1 MKKSYKLLSI
11 CGIIIVALA
20 ACKTKP
26 ETKVDKSN
34 PFFSPYNTPFN
45 VPPFE
50 KIMAKHY
57 MPAFMQGMAEGRAD
71 IAAIADSK
79 STPTFANTIIPFDNA
94 GKLLT
99 DVSAVFFSQ
108 SSANTNDSLQ
118 KIEVDV
124 SPLLSTYRDEILLN
138 APLFKRVKSVY
149 ENQATFNLTPEQKFL
164 LENLYKSFIRNG
176 ANLNQKDQD
185 TLKKLNQRL
194 SVLTVKFSQN
204 VLAETNKYKLFITK
218 EDLKGLPESVI
229 ATAAETAKE
238 AGQPGKWAFT
248 TQRPSI
254 FPFLQYSPNRDLRE
268 KLFNAYTNR
277 GNNGNE
283 FDNNKLLAEIV
294 RLRADRAKLLGYK
307 SHAHFVLEPRMAKVP
322 ENAFKLLNNVWEKAI
337 PVAKNEV
344 NEMQKIITREGGKFR
359 LEPSD
364 WWYYAEKLRKE
375 KYNLDDNE
383 LRPYFKLENVRDGL
397 FTVANK
403 LFGIT
408 LIPLKDIPLPHPDV
422 QAYEVKDKDGSHLGV
437 LYMDFFPRASKQQG
451 AWCGN
456 YRSYHVVDNKGV
468 TPVVTVVYNFT
479 RPSGDTPALLSV
491 EEASTMYHEFGHSL
505 DALFNKSTYN
515 QTNVAWDFVELPS
528 QLMEHWSTE
537 PEVLGF
543 YAKNYKTGEPIPKVL
558 VEKIKNS
565 SYFNQG
571 FDNVEIMAASLLDM
585 AYHSLEAPVNIDI
598 QSFEKEYFKKIG
610 LIPEIVSRYR
620 STYFTHI
627 VGGYDAGYYCYTW
640 AAVLDNDAFEAFK
653 EKGIFDSSVAESYRK
668 NILEKNGTMD
678 AMQMFV
684 NFRGREPII
693 EPLLKNRGLM
703 QVTPVKN

>member
-1 MKKSYKLLSI
+1 MSLV
-11 CGIIIVALA
+11 G
-20 ACKTKP
+20 CKNQP
-26 ETKVDKSN
+26 QVDKSN
-34 PFFSPYNTPFN
+34 PFFTTYNTPFD

-57 MPAFMQGMAEGRAD
+57 MPAFEKGMADGRAELE
-71 IAAIADSK
+71 ALLK
-79 STPTFANTIIPFDNA
+79 SNDEPTFNNTIVPFDNE
-94 GKLLT
+94 GELLT
-99 DVSAVFFSQ
+99 KVSSVFFSQ
-108 SSANTNDSLQ
+108 TSANTNDSLQ
-118 KIEVDV
+118 KIEVEI

-138 APLFKRVKSVY
+138 PVLFKKVKSVY
-149 ENQATFNLTPEQKFL
+149 DNQAKFGLNPEQKFL
-164 LENLYKSFIRNG
+164 LENLYKGFVRNG
-176 ANLNQKDQD
+176 ANLNMKDQD
-185 TLKKLNQRL
+185 TLKVLNKKL

-204 VLAETNKYKLFITK
+204 VLAETNSYKLILNK
-218 EDLKGLPESVI
+218 DELSGLPESI
-229 ATAAETAKE
+229 LTSASEAAKS
-238 AGQPGKWAFT
+238 AGQEDKWLFT

-254 FPFLQYSPNRDLRE
+254 FPFLTYSDDRKLR
-268 KLFNAYTNR
+268 KQIFDAYTNR

-283 FDNNKLLAEIV
+283 NDNNKILAEIV
-294 RLRADRAKLLGYK
+294 KLRADRAKLLGYK
-307 SHAHFVLEPRMAKVP
+307 THANIILEPRMAKVP
-322 ENAFKLLNNVWEKAI
+322 ENAINLLNKVWEKAI
-337 PVAKNEV
+337 PVAKDEV
-344 NEMQKIITREGGKFR
+344 VEMQKIIDKEGGKFK

-364 WWYYAEKLRKE
+364 WWYYAEKLRKQ
-375 KYNLDDNE
+375 KYDLNDSE

-408 LIPLKDIPLPHPDV
+408 ITPLKGLPLPHPD
-422 QAYEVKDKDGSHLGV
+422 ALPFEVKDTDGSHLGV
-437 LYMDFFPRASKQQG
+437 LYMDFFPRESKQQG
-451 AWCGN
+451 AWCGS
-456 YRSYHVVDNKGV
+456 YRSYHVVNNKGI

-479 RPSGDTPALLSV
+479 RPSGDLPALISV
-491 EEASTMYHEFGHSL
+491 EEASTMYHEFGHAL

-515 QTNVAWDFVELPS
+515 TTNIAQDFVELPS

-537 PEVLGF
+537 PEVLNM
-543 YAKNYKTGEPIPKVL
+543 YAKNYKTNEPIPAKL

-565 SYFNQG
+565 GYFNQG

-585 AYHSLEAPVNIDI
+585 SLHSLEAPVNIDI

-627 VGGYDAGYYCYTW
+627 AGGYDAGYYCYTW

-653 EKGIFDSSVAESYRK
+653 EKGIFDKATADSYRK

-678 AMQMFV
+678 AMEMFK

-693 EPLLKNRGLM
+693 EPLLKNRGLL
-703 QVTPVKN
+703 K